1 MSEFVLFSPGYLEGP
16 PRRVATLA
24 NLNFYKPLA
33 EKALTYYNSK
43 ECTNLL
49 LKEVLVAD
57 RQHQP
62 ETVVWMNFIARSEDD
77 SKLFYFFANLQ
88 DGPYPNYHD
97 VKEMCFEEDFKE
109 PQPSDFQ
116 VKELCSLETHDSDYS
131 QSIASRAWGY
141 KVVYPQGASH
151 TFGKSCS
158 PSIYHL
164 AKASRK
170 IEINSLFFSDKKAL
184 LMATMDPDG
193 GDVVHASSPQK
204 KLKSIPCLD
213 YPGDYYIDRDQI
225 VDEEEESDTPGYLEG
240 PPRRVATLA
249 NLNFYKPLAEK
260 ALTYYNS
267 KEFSFE
273 Y

>member
-1 MSEFVLFSPGYLEGP
+1 MHQGLKKIEINSLVPNLDRYILDYPGDHYLDRDQFVDEEEESDTPGYLEGP

-141 KVVYPQGASH
+141 KVPVTPLVRAAVL
-151 TFGKSCS
+151 
-158 PSIYHL
+158 PSITWP
-164 AKASRK
+164 R
-170 IEINSLFFSDKKAL
+170 
-184 LMATMDPDG
+184 
-193 GDVVHASSPQK
+193 PQE

-225 VDEEEESDTPGYLEG
+225 
-240 PPRRVATLA
+240 AQICC
-249 NLNFYKPLAEK
+249 
-260 ALTYYNS
+260 
-267 KEFSFE
+267 
-273 Y
+273 

>member
-1 MSEFVLFSPGYLEGP
+1 MHQGLKKIEINSLVPNLDRYILDYPGDHYLDRDQFVDEEEESDTPGYLEGP

-141 KVVYPQGASH
+141 KVVYPQAWIILEIITLIVIKYRQHQPETVVCMNFIARSEDDSKLFYFFAKLQDGPYPNYHDVKEMCFEEDFKEPQPSD
-151 TFGKSCS
+151 FQVKELCS
-158 PSIYHL
+158 LETHDS
-164 AKASRK
+164 
-170 IEINSLFFSDKKAL
+170 EIVL
-184 LMATMDPDG
+184 
-193 GDVVHASSPQK
+193 
-204 KLKSIPCLD
+204 
-213 YPGDYYIDRDQI
+213 
-225 VDEEEESDTPGYLEG
+225 
-240 PPRRVATLA
+240 
-249 NLNFYKPLAEK
+249 
-260 ALTYYNS
+260 
-267 KEFSFE
+267 
-273 Y
+273 

>member
-1 MSEFVLFSPGYLEGP
+1 MKSLINSLEFVLFYNPFHFPVRAVTISRKPSSPPPSLILSLTLTLSSSNLFIFKFFSEKKALLMATIDPDGGYIVHSSRPQKKLKSIPCLDYPGDHYIDRDQIVDEEEESDTPGYLEGP

-24 NLNFYKPLA
+24 NLSFYKPLA

-62 ETVVWMNFIARSEDD
+62 ETVVCMNFIARSEDD
-77 SKLFYFFANLQ
+77 SKLFYFFAELQ
-88 DGPYPNYHD
+88 DGPYPEYHD
-97 VKEMCFEEDFKE
+97 VKDLEDFKE

-116 VKELCSLETHDSDYS
+116 VKELCSLETHDS
-131 QSIASRAWGY
+131 
-141 KVVYPQGASH
+141 GASL

-170 IEINSLFFSDKKAL
+170 IEINSL
-184 LMATMDPDG
+184 
-193 GDVVHASSPQK
+193 
-204 KLKSIPCLD
+204 
-213 YPGDYYIDRDQI
+213 
-225 VDEEEESDTPGYLEG
+225 VDIRS
-240 PPRRVATLA
+240 
-249 NLNFYKPLAEK
+249 
-260 ALTYYNS
+260 
-267 KEFSFE
+267 
-273 Y
+273 